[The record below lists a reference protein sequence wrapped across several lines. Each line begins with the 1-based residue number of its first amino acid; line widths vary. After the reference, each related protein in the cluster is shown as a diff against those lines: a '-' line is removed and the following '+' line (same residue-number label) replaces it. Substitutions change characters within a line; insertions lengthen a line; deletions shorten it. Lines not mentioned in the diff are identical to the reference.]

1 MFVNRQKELRLLEEE
16 YLNSNF
22 RFTIVYGRRRVGK
35 TTLLK
40 EYISFKPYIYF
51 LVTLEQNIIRNPLP

>member
-51 LVTLEQNIIRNPLP
+51 LVTLEQNIIRNPLT